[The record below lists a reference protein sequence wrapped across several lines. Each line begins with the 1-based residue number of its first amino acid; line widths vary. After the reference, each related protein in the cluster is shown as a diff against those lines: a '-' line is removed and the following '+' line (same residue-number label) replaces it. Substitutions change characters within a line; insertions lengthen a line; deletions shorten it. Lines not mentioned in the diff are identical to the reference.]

1 LSVIYVPAG
10 KAQQVSLDVM
20 CKHPEVLRV
29 WLRGIDMLIEDA
41 RGAGKVLID
50 VLPCPAHEQY
60 SDHCMR

>member
-1 LSVIYVPAG
+1 
-10 KAQQVSLDVM
+10 M

-41 RGAGKVLID
+41 RGAGKVFFD